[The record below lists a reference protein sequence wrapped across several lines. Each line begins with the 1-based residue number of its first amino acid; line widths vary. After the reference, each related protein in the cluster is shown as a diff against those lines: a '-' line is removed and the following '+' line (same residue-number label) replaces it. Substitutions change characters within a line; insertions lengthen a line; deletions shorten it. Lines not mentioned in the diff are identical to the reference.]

1 MAKFIRSFRAK
12 VLVLF
17 GLSMLLG
24 GVITYILFR
33 GLQLYYHS
41 VVRRGEP
48 LAQLRQFIDSIG
60 DFNVFFILFISLSLL
75 FFYMLT
81 KPISTYFSELS
92 TGIQYLASGDFK
104 HRVNIESNDEF
115 GDIAQAINLAS
126 EKLEE
131 AIQRGDF
138 SENSKE
144 QLVVNL
150 AHDLRTP
157 LTSVL
162 GYLDLILKDEKLT
175 KEQVRHYLTI
185 TFTKSQR
192 LERLIDELFEITRM
206 NYGMLPLDKKQIN
219 LSNLLNQLKEELYP
233 VFEKNHLIARIT
245 IPPQLPIWGDGELLA
260 RVFENLLTN
269 ANRYGYDGQF
279 VDINGFVDGGEVV
292 VQVMNYGDRI
302 PPNELPYL
310 FDMFY
315 TGDKARTHQEDGTGL
330 GLFIAKNIVE
340 QHNGTITVES
350 SLIRTV
356 FEVRLPQEGIEPD
369 QDSIS

>member
-1 MAKFIRSFRAK
+1 MDKFIRSFRSK
-12 VLVLF
+12 IIVLF
-17 GLSMLLG
+17 GLSMLLAG
-24 GVITYILFR
+24 ILTYLIFK
-33 GLQLYYHS
+33 GLQIYYHTM
-41 VVRRGEP
+41 VRRGDP

-60 DFNVFFILFISLSLL
+60 DFNFFFILFISLSIL
-75 FFYMLT
+75 FFYLLT
-81 KPISTYFSELS
+81 KPYSTYFNEISN
-92 TGIQYLASGDFK
+92 GIQYLAHGNFK
-104 HRVNIESNDEF
+104 HRVYIQSNDEF

-131 AIQRGDF
+131 AIARGDF

-175 KEQVRHYLTI
+175 KEQVRHFLTI
-185 TFTKSQR
+185 AFTKSQR

-206 NYGMLPLDKKQIN
+206 NYGMLPIEKRQIN
-219 LSNLLNQLKEELYP
+219 LSDLLLQLKEELYP
-233 VFEKNHLIARIT
+233 VFEKNNLIARMNIL
-245 IPPQLPIWGDGELLA
+245 PHLPIWGDGDLLA

-279 VDINGFVDGGEVV
+279 VDINGFVDAGEVV
-292 VQVMNYGDRI
+292 VQVVNYGDSI

-315 TGDKARTHQEDGTGL
+315 TGDKARTHQEDSTGL

-340 QHNGTITVES
+340 QHNGTITAES

-356 FEVRLPQEGIEPD
+356 FEVRLPQESVQIA
-369 QDSIS
+369 QV

>member
-1 MAKFIRSFRAK
+1 MAKFIRSFRSK
-12 VLVLF
+12 IIVLF

-24 GVITYILFR
+24 GIITYLIVK
-33 GLQLYYHS
+33 GLQLYYHTM
-41 VVRRGEP
+41 VRRGEP
-48 LAQLRQFIDSIG
+48 LALLRQFIDSIG
-60 DFNVFFILFISLSLL
+60 DFNFFFILFISLSIL
-75 FFYMLT
+75 FFFLLT
-81 KPISTYFSELS
+81 KPYSTYFNEISN
-92 TGIQYLASGDFK
+92 GIHHLAGGNFQ
-104 HRVNIESNDEF
+104 HRVYIQSNDEF

-162 GYLDLILKDEKLT
+162 GYLELILKDEKLT
-175 KEQVRHYLTI
+175 KEQVRHFLTI
-185 TFTKSQR
+185 AFTKSQR

-206 NYGMLPLDKKQIN
+206 NYGMLPIEKRQIN
-219 LSNLLNQLKEELYP
+219 LSDLLLQLKEELYP
-233 VFEKNHLIARIT
+233 VFGKNDLIARMNIL
-245 IPPQLPIWGDGELLA
+245 PHLPILGDGEMLA

-269 ANRYGYDGQF
+269 ASRYGYDGQF
-279 VDINGFVDGGEVV
+279 VDINGFVDAGEVV
-292 VQVMNYGDRI
+292 VQVVNYGDSI
-302 PPNELPYL
+302 PPIELPYL

-315 TGDKARTHQEDGTGL
+315 TGDKARTHQEDSTGL

-340 QHNGTITVES
+340 QHNGKIMADS
-350 SLIRTV
+350 SLIRTL
-356 FEVRLPQEGIEPD
+356 FEVRLPQEKVE
-369 QDSIS
+369 

>member
-1 MAKFIRSFRAK
+1 MAKFIHSFRSK
-12 VLVLF
+12 IIVLF

-24 GVITYILFR
+24 GIITYLIFK
-33 GLQLYYHS
+33 GLQLYYHTR
-41 VVRRGEP
+41 VRWGDP
-48 LAQLRQFIDSIG
+48 LAQLREFIDSIG
-60 DFNVFFILFISLSLL
+60 DFNFFFVLFISLSIL
-75 FFYMLT
+75 FFYLLT
-81 KPISTYFSELS
+81 KPYSTYFKEISS
-92 TGIQYLASGDFK
+92 GIHYLARGNFK
-104 HRVNIESNDEF
+104 HRVYIQSNDEF

-175 KEQVRHYLTI
+175 KEQVRHFLTI
-185 TFTKSQR
+185 AFTKSQR

-206 NYGMLPLDKKQIN
+206 NYGMLPVEKRQIN
-219 LSNLLNQLKEELYP
+219 LSDLLLQLKEELYP
-233 VFEKNHLIARIT
+233 VFEKNDLIARMNIL
-245 IPPQLPIWGDGELLA
+245 PHLPILGDGEMLA

-279 VDINGFVDGGEVV
+279 VDINGFVDAGEVV
-292 VQVMNYGDRI
+292 VQVINYGDSI

-315 TGDKARTHQEDGTGL
+315 TGDKARTHQEDSTGL

-340 QHNGTITVES
+340 QHNGTITAES
-350 SLIRTV
+350 SLIHTV
-356 FEVRLPQEGIEPD
+356 FEVRLPQESVTID
-369 QDSIS
+369 QV